1 MKFEDIV
8 KLDEKYVMRTY
19 NRLPVVLV
27 RGSGALVWDIEGRE
41 YIDCVGGIAV
51 NTVGHCHPYVV
62 EAIKRQAEKL
72 IHVSNLY
79 YNELQPVLAK
89 ELSERS
95 GMDKFFFCNSG
106 TEAVEASLKLAR
118 KKSGKREIIAARG
131 SFHGRTMGALSVTST
146 EKYRKPF
153 EPLVPG
159 VKWVD
164 YNDAEA
170 IRRAIDENTAAVI
183 LEPVQ
188 GEGGVNVP
196 SKEYLKEV
204 REICDEKGVLLIFD
218 EVQTGFGRTGE
229 WFASQLFGVKPDI
242 MAMAKGMAGGFPM
255 GAVGAIEEV
264 ANAFEPGNHAS
275 TFGGNPLA
283 CAASLATIRAIE
295 DGDLLRKCR
304 EDGKYFIERLKE
316 IESDEIKEVR
326 GVGML
331 IGVEMRG
338 SCSEIVMRMLRSG
351 VLVNCIQERVL
362 RFAPPLVITREQID
376 EVVMKLGSAL
386 S

>member
-1 MKFEDIV
+1 LKFEDIV

-27 RGSGALVWDIEGRE
+27 KGSGALVWDIEGRE

>member
-1 MKFEDIV
+1 
-8 KLDEKYVMRTY
+8 MRTY
-19 NRLPVVLV
+19 NRLPVALV
-27 RGSGALVWDIEGRE
+27 RGRGAVVWDIEGRE

-62 EAIKRQAEKL
+62 EAIKKQAEKI
-72 IHVSNLY
+72 IHTSNLY

-118 KKSGKREIIAARG
+118 KKSGKRDIIAARG
-131 SFHGRTMGALSVTST
+131 SFHGRTMGALSVTSN

-164 YNDAEA
+164 YNDADA
-170 IRRAIDENTAAVI
+170 IRRSIDENTAAVI

-196 SKEYLKEV
+196 SEDYLKEV

-218 EVQTGFGRTGE
+218 EVQTGFGRTGD
-229 WFASQLFGVKPDI
+229 WFASRLFGVKPDI

-255 GAVGAIEEV
+255 GAVGAIEDV

-304 EDGKYFIERLKE
+304 EDGKYFIERLRE
-316 IESDEIKEVR
+316 IESSEIKEVR
-326 GVGML
+326 GLGML
-331 IGVEMRG
+331 IGVEMKG
-338 SCSEIVMRMLRSG
+338 SCSEIVMKMLNSG

-362 RFAPPLVITREQID
+362 RFAPPLVISREQID
-376 EVVMKLGSAL
+376 EVVMKLGAAL

>member
-1 MKFEDIV
+1 MNFEELV

-19 NRLPVVLV
+19 RREPIVLV
-27 RGSGALVWDIEGRE
+27 KGRGAVVWDIEGRE

-62 EAIKRQAEKL
+62 EAIKKQAEKI
-72 IHVSNLY
+72 IHTSNLY
-79 YNELQPVLAK
+79 YNELQPVLAM
-89 ELSERS
+89 ELSKRS

-106 TEAVEASLKLAR
+106 TEAVEAALKLAR
-118 KKSGKREIIAARG
+118 KKSGKRNIIAARG
-131 SFHGRTMGALSVTST
+131 SFHGRTMGALSVTSN

-153 EPLVPG
+153 EPLIPG

-164 YNDAEA
+164 YNDADA
-170 IRRAIDENTAAVI
+170 IRRSIDENTAAVI

-196 SKEYLKEV
+196 SKDYLREV

-229 WFASQLFGVKPDI
+229 WFAFQLFNVRPDI
-242 MAMAKGMAGGFPM
+242 ITMAKGMAGGFPM
-255 GAVGAIEEV
+255 GAIGAIEEV
-264 ANAFEPGNHAS
+264 ASAFEPGNHAS

-283 CAASLATIRAIE
+283 CAASLATIKAIE
-295 DGDLLRKCR
+295 EGDLLRKCR
-304 EDGKYFIERLKE
+304 EDGAYFLRRLR
-316 IESDEIKEVR
+316 EIKSERIEEVR
-326 GVGML
+326 GLGML
-331 IGVEMRG
+331 IGVEMRDA
-338 SCSEIVMRMLRSG
+338 CADIVAKMREKG
-351 VLVNCIQERVL
+351 VLVNCIQEKVIRL
-362 RFAPPLVITREQID
+362 APPLVITREQID
-376 EVVMKLGSAL
+376 EVVEKLASAC

>member
-1 MKFEDIV
+1 
-8 KLDEKYVMRTY
+8 MRTY

>member
-1 MKFEDIV
+1 MNFEDIV
-8 KLDEKYVMRTY
+8 QLDEKYVMRTY
-19 NRLPVVLV
+19 RREPVVLV
-27 RGSGALVWDIEGRE
+27 RGEGALVWDIEGRR
-41 YIDCVGGIAV
+41 YIDCVAGIAV
-51 NTVGHCHPYVV
+51 NIVGHCHPYVV
-62 EAIKRQAEKL
+62 EAIKKQVEKL
-72 IHVSNLY
+72 IHISNLY
-79 YNELQPVLAK
+79 YNELQPVLAM
-89 ELSERS
+89 ELSKRS

-118 KKSGKREIIAARG
+118 KKSGKRDIIAARG
-131 SFHGRTMGALSVTST
+131 SFHGRTMGSLSVTST

-153 EPLVPG
+153 EPLIPG

-170 IRRAIDENTAAVI
+170 IRKAIDKDTAAVI

-196 SKEYLKEV
+196 SKDYLKEV
-204 REICDEKGVLLIFD
+204 REICDEKDILLIFD
-218 EVQTGFGRTGE
+218 EVQTGFGRIGD
-229 WFASQLFGVKPDI
+229 WFASLVFDVKPDI

-255 GAVGAIEEV
+255 GAIGAVEEV

-304 EDGKYFIERLKE
+304 ENGAYFIERLHE
-316 IESDEIKEVR
+316 IQSDGIKEVR
-326 GVGML
+326 GLGML
-331 IGVEMRG
+331 IGVEMKG
-338 SCSEIVMRMLRSG
+338 SCTEIVTKMREKG
-351 VLVNCIQERVL
+351 VLVNCIQERVIRL
-362 RFAPPLVITREQID
+362 APPLVITREQID
-376 EVVMKLGSAL
+376 EVVEKFASVCP
-386 S
+386 